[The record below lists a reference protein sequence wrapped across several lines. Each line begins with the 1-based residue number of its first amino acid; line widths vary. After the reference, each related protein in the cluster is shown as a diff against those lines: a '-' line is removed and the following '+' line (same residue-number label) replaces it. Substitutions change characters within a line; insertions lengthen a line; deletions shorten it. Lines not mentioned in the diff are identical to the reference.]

1 MPGVEAIIAV
11 ASGKGGV
18 GKSTT
23 AVNLALGLAALGLR
37 VGILDA
43 DIYGPSLPKLLAIKE
58 RPQTLGGT
66 RLKPI
71 TRYGLTV
78 MSIGFLIDE
87 ETPMIWRGPM
97 VISALTQM
105 LREVE
110 WGTLDVM
117 VVDMPPGTGDAQ
129 LTMAQQV
136 PLKGAVI
143 VSTPQDLA
151 LIDARRGIAMF
162 KRVNVPV
169 LGVIENMSYFLCPHC
184 GTRSDIFSHGGA
196 RHEAERL
203 GVPFLGEVPLH
214 MTIREKSDAGLP
226 VVATE
231 PDGPHAKIYRDI
243 AAKVR
248 DQLKGGAR
256 RSRRAEDRDRG
267 LTRRGR
273 TAVRQTKGHPLDSRT
288 CAIVRTSEGE
298 CSPILRRSRHLRK
311 QQIGERFRDEV
322 ELGRFA
328 LAGEQLPSRCV
339 EIEQELALRRIAH
352 EAPRPADR
360 GEPCAACH
368 GADAMERGGGI
379 GDEGAGLELE
389 SLLARCAV
397 DDELAAVVARCVG
410 QEQGERH
417 IGAHAT
423 HQRVVDVAAVLHA
436 GAHSGRTA
444 AARAPSALPPG
455 KTARCPECVRPPAC
469 GRSRASDRIPPACR
483 LFLTVRAAKPAVACP
498 SMKRARSSAARTALV
513 SSAERT
519 LAIAMCIRFSL
530 AARR

>member
-1 MPGVEAIIAV
+1 MAPTKQQVLDSLAKIAGPDGSPLTSSGKLSDVVVSDGKVFFSITVDAAAVQAWESVRDRAQAAARAVPGVESALVALTAERNATVRQSGAASPPGAGGARVAPPPSPAPRGGPAPIGVPGVEAIIAV

-23 AVNLALGLAALGLR
+23 AVNLALGLRDLGLK

-43 DIYGPSLPKLLAIKE
+43 DIYGPSLPKLLAIREK
-58 RPQTLGGT
+58 PQTLGGT

-110 WGTLDVM
+110 WGALDVM

-162 KRVNVPV
+162 RKVNVPV
-169 LGVIENMSYFLCPHC
+169 LGIIENMSYFLCPQC

-214 MTIREKSDAGLP
+214 MDIREKSDSGLP
-226 VVATE
+226 VVATV
-231 PDGPHAKIYRDI
+231 PDGPLAAVYRDI

-248 DQLKGGAR
+248 DQIKGA
-256 RSRRAEDRDRG
+256 
-267 LTRRGR
+267 TRV
-273 TAVRQTKGHPLDSRT
+273 APK
-288 CAIVRTSEGE
+288 IV
-298 CSPILRRSRHLRK
+298 
-311 QQIGERFRDEV
+311 
-322 ELGRFA
+322 
-328 LAGEQLPSRCV
+328 
-339 EIEQELALRRIAH
+339 IEA
-352 EAPRPADR
+352 
-360 GEPCAACH
+360 
-368 GADAMERGGGI
+368 
-379 GDEGAGLELE
+379 
-389 SLLARCAV
+389 
-397 DDELAAVVARCVG
+397 
-410 QEQGERH
+410 
-417 IGAHAT
+417 
-423 HQRVVDVAAVLHA
+423 
-436 GAHSGRTA
+436 
-444 AARAPSALPPG
+444 
-455 KTARCPECVRPPAC
+455 
-469 GRSRASDRIPPACR
+469 
-483 LFLTVRAAKPAVACP
+483 
-498 SMKRARSSAARTALV
+498 
-513 SSAERT
+513 
-519 LAIAMCIRFSL
+519 
-530 AARR
+530 

>member
-1 MPGVEAIIAV
+1 MAVTKDDVLASLARVSCPDGTPLHKSGALSDVLATDGKVFFSITVDAGEVKAWESVRKQAEEVVRAMPGVTSAMVALTAERKGGRSGGGAAPQRPAPAGGAAGGPRPASRGEGNVGVPGVESIIAV

-23 AVNLALGLAALGLR
+23 AVNLALGLATLGLK
-37 VGILDA
+37 VGVLDA

-71 TRYGLTV
+71 SRYGLTV
-78 MSIGFLIDE
+78 MSIGFVVDE

-162 KRVNVPV
+162 RRVNVPV
-169 LGVIENMSYFLCPHC
+169 LGIVENMSYFQCPEC
-184 GTRSDIFSHGGA
+184 GTRSDIFGHGGA
-196 RHEAERL
+196 RREAERL

-231 PDGPHAKIYRDI
+231 PDGPHAKAYCEI
-243 AAKVR
+243 AARVR
-248 DQLKGGAR
+248 DQLKG
-256 RSRRAEDRDRG
+256 
-267 LTRRGR
+267 
-273 TAVRQTKGHPLDSRT
+273 
-288 CAIVRTSEGE
+288 
-298 CSPILRRSRHLRK
+298 
-311 QQIGERFRDEV
+311 
-322 ELGRFA
+322 
-328 LAGEQLPSRCV
+328 
-339 EIEQELALRRIAH
+339 
-352 EAPRPADR
+352 
-360 GEPCAACH
+360 
-368 GADAMERGGGI
+368 
-379 GDEGAGLELE
+379 
-389 SLLARCAV
+389 
-397 DDELAAVVARCVG
+397 
-410 QEQGERH
+410 
-417 IGAHAT
+417 
-423 HQRVVDVAAVLHA
+423 
-436 GAHSGRTA
+436 SGR
-444 AARAPSALPPG
+444 APP
-455 KTARCPECVRPPAC
+455 
-469 GRSRASDRIPPACR
+469 RI
-483 LFLTVRAAKPAVACP
+483 VI
-498 SMKRARSSAARTALV
+498 
-513 SSAERT
+513 ER
-519 LAIAMCIRFSL
+519 
-530 AARR
+530 